1 MPRAAFAL
9 AAILL
14 ASPAFAATPVQVGHF
29 DQIELHGGGHVT
41 VKHGAAQSVTLLKGS
56 ADITKFE
63 IHDGSKLIIY
73 ACKGICTMEHY
84 DLDIEI
90 VTPDLASA
98 AIHGGGDI
106 VAEGAFPARSNFA
119 AAIHGGGDVDML
131 AISAATVEAAVHGGG
146 DIHVTATKQL
156 TAAVDGGGDIS
167 YRGNPQVTEAV
178 HGGGEIEREGK

>member
-1 MPRAAFAL
+1 MTRATLAL
-9 AAILL
+9 AAVLL

-41 VKHGAAQSVTLLKGS
+41 IRHGAQQSVTLIKGS
-56 ADITKFE
+56 TDITKFE
-63 IHDGSKLIIY
+63 IHDGGKLIIY
-73 ACKGICTMEHY
+73 TCKGTCTIEHY
-84 DLDIEI
+84 DLEIEI

-98 AIHGGGDI
+98 AINGGGDI
-106 VAEGAFPARSNFA
+106 VAQGTFPARDNFA

-156 TAAVDGGGDIS
+156 TAAVNGGGDIS
-167 YRGNPQVTEAV
+167 YRGNPHVTEAV
-178 HGGGEIEREGK
+178 NGGGAIEHEGK

>member
-1 MPRAAFAL
+1 MTRATLAL
-9 AAILL
+9 AAVLL

-41 VKHGAAQSVTLLKGS
+41 VRHGAQQSVTLVKGS
-56 ADITKFE
+56 TDVTKFE
-63 IHDGSKLIIY
+63 IHDGNKLIIY
-73 ACKGICTMEHY
+73 ACTGTCSMENY
-84 DLDIEI
+84 ELAIEI
-90 VTPDLASA
+90 VTPDLAGA

-106 VAEGAFPARSNFA
+106 VAEGTFPTRDNFA

-156 TAAVDGGGDIS
+156 TAAVEGGGDIS
-167 YRGNPQVTEAV
+167 YRGNPQVTNAI
-178 HGGGEIEREGK
+178 HGGGSVEHEGK